1 MEVGY
6 LKFLGAFLLGMIASF
21 CKQYGLVIA
30 LVLVLIVMDCI
41 TGLIKAKVT
50 GEKWDSKKGT
60 KGFWKKMALICALF
74 FGVALD
80 AVIPFVLQLGL
91 DVSLPFNAPF
101 GLIVGA
107 YIILNESISICE
119 NLYAA
124 NQAIIPGWI
133 VRLLK
138 IAGNAIDA
146 GNDKEEK
153 QHESMD

>member
-30 LVLVLIVMDCI
+30 L
-41 TGLIKAKVT
+41 
-50 GEKWDSKKGT
+50 DSKKGT
-60 KGFWKKMALICALF
+60 RGFWKKMALICALF

-91 DVSLPFNAPF
+91 NVSLPFNAPF

-124 NQAIIPGWI
+124 NPAIIPGWM

-146 GNDKEEK
+146 GNDKEDK

>member
-1 MEVGY
+1 MEIGY
-6 LKFLGAFLLGMIASF
+6 LKLLGAFLLGMIASF

-30 LVLVLIVMDCI
+30 LVLVLIVMDCV
-41 TGLIKAKVT
+41 TGLVKSKIT

-60 KGFWKKMALICALF
+60 KGFWKKMALLCALF

-91 DVSLPFNAPF
+91 NVSLPFNAPF

-124 NQAIIPGWI
+124 NPAIIPGWM

-138 IAGNAIDA
+138 IAGNAIDT
-146 GNDKEEK
+146 GNESKEMEEK
-153 QHESMD
+153 

>member
-30 LVLVLIVMDCI
+30 LVLVLIVMDCV

-124 NQAIIPGWI
+124 NPAIIPGWM

>member
-1 MEVGY
+1 MDVGNY
-6 LKFLGAFLLGMIASF
+6 LKVAGAFLLGLIASF

-50 GEKWDSKKGT
+50 GEKLDSKKGT
-60 KGFWKKMALICALF
+60 QGFWKKMALLCALL

-91 DVSLPFNAPF
+91 NVSLPFNAPF

-124 NQAIIPGWI
+124 NPTIIPQWI

-138 IAGNAIDA
+138 IAGNAIDT
-146 GNDKEEK
+146 GNESKEMEEK
-153 QHESMD
+153 